1 MKYLLIIMFVVL
13 SVKAETQLDLLI
25 PGLSH
30 HTAEPTYVDEFNEVN
45 YGLGVRY
52 RIQNTNYEYDFSTMV
67 LKDSYSHLMAT
78 ATYGVNYY
86 LFKNEDLNVRV
97 GGNIGLGY
105 RKMLYVYDT
114 YSYFEYNIV
123 PLISPSLSIE
133 YKSIGINFTYVPKIN
148 TTIQDYV
155 LEVREVYF
163 MYFNIKLG

>member
-1 MKYLLIIMFVVL
+1 MFVVL

-30 HTAEPTYVDEFNEVN
+30 HTAEPEYIDEFNEVN

-67 LKDSYSHLMAT
+67 LKDSYNHLMAT

-97 GGNIGLGY
+97 GGSIGLGY

-123 PLISPSLSIE
+123 PLMSPSLSID
-133 YKSIGINFTYVPKIN
+133 YKSVADTTNDADHEQDFTASDNNNN
-148 TTIQDYV
+148 TNVSNGEDNNRKNSS
-155 LEVREVYF
+155 L
-163 MYFNIKLG
+163 